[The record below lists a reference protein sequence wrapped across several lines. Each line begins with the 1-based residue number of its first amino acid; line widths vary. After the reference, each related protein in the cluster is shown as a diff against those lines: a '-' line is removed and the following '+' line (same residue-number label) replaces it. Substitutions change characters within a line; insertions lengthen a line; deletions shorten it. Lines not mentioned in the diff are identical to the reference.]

1 VVSDT
6 EIEIAVSGTETE
18 IAASGIETEI
28 AASGIETEIAASSI
42 ETEIAAARGAGE
54 HLSYGGGARR
64 RAVTAIGGNG
74 TTGSSRTWSLSAE
87 LL

>member
-1 VVSDT
+1 MVSDT
-6 EIEIAVSGTETE
+6 EIEIAVSGTEAE
-18 IAASGIETEI
+18 IAASSIETEI
-28 AASGIETEIAASSI
+28 AASGI

-74 TTGSSRTWSLSAE
+74 TTGSSSPWSLSAE